1 VTVTVTVIAEQGSAR
16 DPDVFDPVA
25 AGGPIDRF
33 CSLAFEGVGS
43 R

>member
-1 VTVTVTVIAEQGSAR
+1 MTVTVIAEQGSAR

-25 AGGPIDRF
+25 AGGPVDRF
-33 CSLAFEGVGS
+33 RSFACEGAGS